1 MKLLA
6 RHYTLIAIIGT
17 AVLTIVYYVGV
28 VCPGHYAAQA
38 VKDEIAQAHAQME
51 ALPLLLEE
59 RSRLQEQVA
68 QQRKGLAAVDVF
80 LPDASHESQIL
91 HEVANLGRESEL
103 VISRLEPL
111 PSVKFASYS
120 MHPFQLNCRGEFR
133 DISAFLNALERRQRL
148 VTFGRI
154 SLVPN
159 NDSPAEGGE
168 WLIHANVHFSVY
180 SRHSNSTEVTENTVS
195 RILSVSDN

>member
-6 RHYTLIAIIGT
+6 RHDTLIAIIGT

-38 VKDEIAQAHAQME
+38 VKEELAQVHAQME

-59 RSRLQEQVA
+59 RRRLQEEVA
-68 QQRKGLAAVDVF
+68 RQRKGLAEVDVF
-80 LPDASHESQIL
+80 LPDTSHESQIL

-103 VISRLEPL
+103 IISRLEPL
-111 PSVKFASYS
+111 PSVKYASYS
-120 MHPFQLNCRGEFR
+120 MHPFQLNCRGDFR
-133 DISAFLNALERRQRL
+133 DISVFLNALERRPRL

-159 NDSPAEGGE
+159 DDSPAEGGKRV
-168 WLIHANVHFSVY
+168 IHANVHFSVY
-180 SRHSNSTEVTENTVS
+180 SKHSNSTEVTENTVS